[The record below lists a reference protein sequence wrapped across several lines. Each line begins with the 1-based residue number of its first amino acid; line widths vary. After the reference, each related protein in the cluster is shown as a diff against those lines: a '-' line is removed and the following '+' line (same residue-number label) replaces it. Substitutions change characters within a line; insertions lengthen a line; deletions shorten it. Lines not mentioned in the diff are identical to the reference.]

1 MTEHQKEILYKKLY
15 GEKIKEWKR
24 DTVFVVIC
32 SVCSLILFTYL
43 LVFIA
48 KVLGKYKLFQ
58 LMVII
63 ILILGIF
70 GLVMDALC
78 FVLCISTIMYYQ
90 KLSKDFTEY
99 INAGLCSVN
108 EKQDCNGQQIFCV
121 DMGKYLQKEISV
133 KNMEEYI
140 GNFKME
146 KMGKQQCQN

>member
-15 GEKIKEWKR
+15 SEKIKEWKR

-58 LMVII
+58 LIVII

-78 FVLCISTIMYYQ
+78 FALCISTIVYYQ
-90 KLSKDFTEY
+90 KLPKDFTEY

-140 GNFKME
+140 GDFKME
-146 KMGKQQCQN
+146 KMGK

>member
-24 DTVFVVIC
+24 DTVFVVMC

-78 FVLCISTIMYYQ
+78 FVFCISTIMYYQ

-108 EKQDCNGQQIFCV
+108 EKQDCNGQQILVVFFFCIPYLYCP
-121 DMGKYLQKEISV
+121 DMAGVVVAEVEL
-133 KNMEEYI
+133 
-140 GNFKME
+140 NFPVVLPD
-146 KMGKQQCQN
+146 

>member
-24 DTVFVVIC
+24 DTVFVVMC

-121 DMGKYLQKEISV
+121 GMGKYLQKEISV

-146 KMGKQQCQN
+146 KMGK

>member
-24 DTVFVVIC
+24 DTVFVVMC

-99 INAGLCSVN
+99 ILSL
-108 EKQDCNGQQIFCV
+108 IH
-121 DMGKYLQKEISV
+121 I
-133 KNMEEYI
+133 
-140 GNFKME
+140 
-146 KMGKQQCQN
+146 